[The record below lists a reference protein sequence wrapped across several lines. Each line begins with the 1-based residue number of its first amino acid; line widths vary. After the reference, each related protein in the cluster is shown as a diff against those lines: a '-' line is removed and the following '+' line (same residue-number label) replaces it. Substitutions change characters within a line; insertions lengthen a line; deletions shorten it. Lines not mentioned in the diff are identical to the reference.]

1 VSTTTS
7 LGKSFDISKQQVWDA
22 FRQVRRNKG
31 APGVD
36 GVTLAE
42 FEEDLGNN
50 MYRIWNRLSSGSYFP
65 PPVKAVHIPKPG
77 GRVRVLGVPTV
88 SDRIAQTV
96 VANHLTLQVEPIFH
110 ADSYGYRPNRSALQ
124 AVEVTRQRCWTDHWV
139 VDLDIQA
146 FFDTVD
152 HELLMKAVAAHTD
165 QAWVLL
171 YVRRWLTAPLKLV
184 EGTLQ
189 TRDRGTPQGSAV
201 SPVLANLFLHCAF
214 DAWMTREHAGVRF
227 ARYVDD
233 IVVHA
238 VTEGHARLLLRDISS
253 RLGQVGLTSHPDK
266 TKIVYCQDARPWK
279 RQRYPN
285 RSFTFLGYTFAP
297 RPVRMP
303 DGREFI
309 GFIPAVSQD
318 ARTAMGNTIR
328 KWRLH
333 RKTGASLE
341 ELAAWLN
348 PIITGWMNYYGRF
361 TRSVFTLIL
370 VRINTYLMRW
380 ARRKFKLRGYRAL
393 ARWWTRTIA
402 EQPNLFRHWATC
414 SSHRVLR

>member
-1 VSTTTS
+1 MTTS
-7 LGKSFDISKQQVWDA
+7 TGKSFDISKQQVWDA
-22 FRQVRRNKG
+22 FRQVRKNKG
-31 APGVD
+31 APGGDEVS
-36 GVTLAE
+36 LAE

-50 MYRIWNRLSSGSYFP
+50 LYKIWNRLCSGSYFP

-77 GRVRVLGVPTV
+77 GGVRVLGVPTV
-88 SDRIAQTV
+88 ADRIAQTV
-96 VANHLTLQVEPIFH
+96 VANHLASRVEPIFH

-124 AVEVTRQRCWTDHWV
+124 AVEVTRRRCWEQQWV

-165 QAWVLL
+165 QTWVLL
-171 YVRRWLTAPLKLV
+171 YVRRWLTAPLQAV
-184 EGTLQ
+184 DGTLQ
-189 TRDRGTPQGSAV
+189 RRDCGTPQGSAV
-201 SPVLANLFLHCAF
+201 SPVLANLFLHYAF
-214 DAWMTREHAGVRF
+214 DAWMTREHPGVRF

-238 VTEGHARLLLRDISS
+238 ATQGHAKVLLRDIGS
-253 RLGQVGLTSHPDK
+253 RMEQVGLQLHPDK
-266 TKIVYCQDARPWK
+266 TQIVYCQDARPWR
-279 RQRYPN
+279 RQRFQN

-309 GFIPAVSQD
+309 GFIPAVSQK
-318 ARTAMGNTIR
+318 ALKAMGTTIR
-328 KWRLH
+328 RWRLH
-333 RKTGASLE
+333 RKTGASLQ
-341 ELAAWLN
+341 ELAARLN
-348 PIITGWMNYYGRF
+348 PIIRGWTNYYGRF
-361 TRSVFTLIL
+361 TRSVFTRIL

-393 ARWWTRTIA
+393 ARWWHQIHA
-402 EQPNLFRHWATC
+402 EQPDLFVHWATC
-414 SSHRVLR
+414 RSHLVTR

>member
-1 VSTTTS
+1 MTTS

-22 FRQVRRNKG
+22 FRQVRRNRG

-36 GVTLAE
+36 EVSLAE

-50 MYRIWNRLSSGSYFP
+50 LYKIWNRLCSGSYFP
-65 PPVKAVHIPKPG
+65 PPVKAVEIPKPG
-77 GRVRVLGVPTV
+77 GGVRVLGVPTV

-96 VANHLTLQVEPIFH
+96 VANHLASRVEPIFH
-110 ADSYGYRPNRSALQ
+110 VDSYGYRPNRSALQ
-124 AVEVTRQRCWTDHWV
+124 AVEVTRRRCWEQQWV
-139 VDLDIQA
+139 VDLDIRA

-171 YVRRWLTAPLKLV
+171 YVRRWLTAPLQTV
-184 EGTLQ
+184 DGTLQ
-189 TRDRGTPQGSAV
+189 RRDRGTPQGSAV
-201 SPVLANLFLHCAF
+201 SPVLANLFLHYAF
-214 DAWMTREHAGVRF
+214 DAWMTREHPGVRF

-238 VTEGHARLLLRDISS
+238 ATEGHAKILLRDISG
-253 RLGQVGLTSHPDK
+253 RMEQVGLQLHPDK
-266 TKIVYCQDARPWK
+266 TQIVYCQDARPWR
-279 RQRYPN
+279 RQRFPV

-297 RPVRMP
+297 RPVQMP

-309 GFIPAVSQD
+309 GFNPAVSQK
-318 ARTAMGNTIR
+318 ALKAMGTTIR
-328 KWRLH
+328 RWRLH

-348 PIITGWMNYYGRF
+348 PIIRGWTNYYGRF
-361 TRSVFTLIL
+361 TRSVFTRIL

-393 ARWWTRTIA
+393 ARWWRHTVA
-402 EQPNLFRHWATC
+402 EQPDLFVQWVTC
-414 SSHRVLR
+414 RSHLVTR